1 MKGHQRQR
9 RLIITDTITFGINAI
24 IRVRNGNDYDE
35 IDITELAVLDG
46 ITATTA
52 ELNIMDGVTA
62 TAAEINANC
71 DVLNEAVTAT
81 NVITAA
87 ETGTHFFLNTA
98 TAFVSTL
105 PVVAAG
111 LEYWFHIGATEPTT
125 SHTVVT
131 NASANVIV
139 GNIAT
144 TEDALGSVATVTDAD
159 TISFIANKAVH
170 GDFAHVWSDGTDWYL
185 DGMCKVQDGM
195 TTTSGRITYT
205 RTTCRRPSTSAS
217 SPCVA

>member
-1 MKGHQRQR
+1 MKTTQRQR
-9 RLIITDTITFGINAI
+9 RIIITDTMTFGNNAI
-24 IRVRNGNDYDE
+24 IKIRNGNDYDE
-35 IDITELAVLDG
+35 IDVSELAVLDG

-71 DVLNEAVTAT
+71 DVLTEVVTAT

-105 PVVAAG
+105 PAVAVG
-111 LEYWFHIGATEPTT
+111 LEFWFHIGATEPTT
-125 SHTVVT
+125 SHTIVT
-131 NASANVIV
+131 ESSDNVIQ
-139 GNIAT
+139 GNIT
-144 TEDALGSVATVTDAD
+144 SPEDAAGAVATVADAD
-159 TISFIANKAVH
+159 TISFIASKALH
-170 GDFAHVWSDGTDWYL
+170 GDFAHVYCDGTNWYL

-195 TTTSGRITYT
+195 TTTQ
-205 RTTCRRPSTSAS
+205 AS
-217 SPCVA
+217 